1 MTKKQQRNHSQNINN
16 NGISESS
23 LVKWL
28 LSTSPNRKVGGTSS
42 NGFANEE
49 EIVPLFPSFNNN
61 SNDIGSNINSRNM
74 STSNRRN
81 AKPKTG
87 IPPELM
93 NVEFNPNE
101 GDNEATNGHSN
112 NYDDQYEYTYG
123 RPRRSYTYKDRPG
136 SLRGDGYG
144 GGGKGRY
151 NPVTNKAT
159 LAIESHNYEPDESE
173 VWRAYVA
180 QVHFSNRGQWWT
192 TGKKRSLKRWILTFA
207 VGVVQAVVAAV
218 CNFAS
223 RSMATRKYEYVYD
236 ILNPASEE
244 EVGASGTDDDLVAD
258 ATGDDATTSGIS
270 ALANN
275 AKGNLFSAFWS
286 FVLIQVLFCFAASI
300 FVFIEPVSGGSGI
313 PEIKCYLNGID
324 LPRVVR
330 VKTLLCK
337 VIGVTFSVA
346 GGLPVGKEGPM
357 VHSGAVVAA
366 GISQGK
372 TRFWGVDTSF
382 SKFSDFR
389 NDREK
394 RDFVACGAAAGVA
407 SAFGAPIGG
416 VLFSL
421 EEGASYW
428 STKLTWRAF
437 FCAMTTMMTL
447 FALKNVDT
455 YWGQADIGKLFSFG
469 EFNSLSGEA
478 SNFSIWELPIFALLG
493 CLGGL
498 IGAVF
503 NAANEH
509 LTIWR
514 MKRVNFSKGRRMF
527 EVVVIAFGVS
537 VVSFILPLLWGRC
550 TELPQDM
557 QDWSNQEKNLVE
569 SLVPFQCDP
578 AKEYN
583 EVASLIFTEADT
595 AIKQLFHFREA
606 GGDDNSTFSSGAL
619 FLFFVPYITMATV
632 VYGIAVPS
640 GLFVPSLLAGAA
652 FGRLC
657 GHLLHKLDHTSGTFA
672 DSGTYSLMG
681 AAAVLGGMARMT
693 ISLTVILLEATG
705 DMQYVLPLMIVL
717 MSARFTGNVFNE
729 GLYDIHIHL
738 KHIPFMEPEVP
749 PIAERNEIV
758 AGQVMSAEVK
768 CLRPVERAGV
778 VYDLLRSC
786 QHGTFPIVDTASG
799 GTLYGT
805 ASRDMLCTL
814 LQRRAFGNP
823 DVLEEYDNSDT
834 LGPRRL
840 SPLVQWDTIERAY
853 PRYPTIDD
861 FEIGEADRNCWL
873 DLRPYANTAPYTIN
887 ETASIQRTYR
897 LFRTLGLRFLC
908 VVNHNNQVVGII
920 TRKDL
925 LPASLSES
933 LLRGRNAHVM
943 EDDIHDLT

>member
-1 MTKKQQRNHSQNINN
+1 MSNQR
-16 NGISESS
+16 
-23 LVKWL
+23 
-28 LSTSPNRKVGGTSS
+28 
-42 NGFANEE
+42 
-49 EIVPLFPSFNNN
+49 
-61 SNDIGSNINSRNM
+61 SR
-74 STSNRRN
+74 
-81 AKPKTG
+81 KPKGG

-93 NVEFNPNE
+93 NVEFNPNDPQ
-101 GDNEATNGHSN
+101 GDGADNANGGMILTNGNGHN
-112 NYDDQYEYTYG
+112 DDHNYNRNFGLQQRT
-123 RPRRSYTYKDRPG
+123 YTYKDRPG

-144 GGGKGRY
+144 GGGKSRY

-159 LAIESHNYEPDESE
+159 LAVQSHNYEPDESE

-223 RSMATRKYEYVYD
+223 RSMSTRKFDYVYD
-236 ILNPASEE
+236 LLNPAMESYTEE
-244 EVGASGTDDDLVAD
+244 MEAASADDDLAAGTTTDDGTGISGKNSYYGSSSVAD
-258 ATGDDATTSGIS
+258 TTT
-270 ALANN
+270 ANIWT
-275 AKGNLFSAFWS
+275 AFWT
-286 FVLIQVLFCFAASI
+286 FVLIQTLFCFAASI
-300 FVFIEPVSGGSGI
+300 FVYIEPVSGGSGI

-455 YWGQADIGKLFSFG
+455 WWGQADVGKLFSFG

-478 SNFSIWELPIFALLG
+478 SNFSIWELPIFACLG

-514 MKRVNFSKGRRMF
+514 MKRVNFSKKRRLF
-527 EVVVIAFGVS
+527 EVILIAFGVS
-537 VVSFILPLLWGRC
+537 VVSFILPLIWGRC

-557 QDWSNQEKNLVE
+557 QDWSNQEINLVK

-578 AKEYN
+578 KKEYN

-672 DSGTYSLMG
+672 DSGTYALMG

-717 MSARFTGNVFNE
+717 MAARFTGNVFNE

-823 DVLEEYDNSDT
+823 DVLEDYDNSDT

-853 PRYPTIDD
+853 PKYPTIDD
-861 FEIGEADRNCWL
+861 FDIGEADRNCWL

-943 EDDIHDLT
+943 EDDIHELS

>member
-1 MTKKQQRNHSQNINN
+1 MSNKRGQR
-16 NGISESS
+16 
-23 LVKWL
+23 
-28 LSTSPNRKVGGTSS
+28 P
-42 NGFANEE
+42 
-49 EIVPLFPSFNNN
+49 
-61 SNDIGSNINSRNM
+61 
-74 STSNRRN
+74 
-81 AKPKTG
+81 PKGG

-93 NVEFNPNE
+93 NVEFNPNDPQ
-101 GDNEATNGHSN
+101 GDDDANMNIVANGTNINITN
-112 NYDDQYEYTYG
+112 NDMMMNNGYSGYNYAQQQRT
-123 RPRRSYTYKDRPG
+123 YTYKDRPG

-144 GGGKGRY
+144 GGGSNRY
-151 NPVTNKAT
+151 NPVTNPST
-159 LAIESHNYEPDESE
+159 LAVQSHNYEPDESE

-180 QVHFSNRGQWWT
+180 QVHYSNRGQWWT

-207 VGVVQAVVAAV
+207 VGVVQALVATV

-223 RSMATRKYEYVYD
+223 RSMATTKFEYVYD
-236 ILNPASEE
+236 LLNPSMESYSEE
-244 EVGASGTDDDLVAD
+244 QLQQANDDDLAAD
-258 ATGDDATTSGIS
+258 AAGGDDSLGGSAGGVGGSSGADSSGADIWT
-270 ALANN
+270 
-275 AKGNLFSAFWS
+275 AFWT
-286 FVLIQVLFCFAASI
+286 FVLIQTLMCAAASI
-300 FVFIEPVSGGSGI
+300 FVYIEPVSGGSGI

-372 TRFWGVDTSF
+372 TKFWGVDTSF

-437 FCAMTTMMTL
+437 SCAMTTMMTL
-447 FALKNVDT
+447 FALKNIDT
-455 YWGQADIGKLFSFG
+455 WWGQADVGKLFSFG
-469 EFNSLSGEA
+469 EFNSISGEA
-478 SNFSIWELPIFALLG
+478 SNFSIWELPIFACIG

-514 MKRVNFSKGRRMF
+514 MKRVNFSKTRRLF
-527 EVVVIAFGVS
+527 EVILIAFGVS
-537 VVSFILPLLWGRC
+537 VVSFILPLIWGRC

-569 SLVPFQCDP
+569 SLVPFQCEP
-578 AKEYN
+578 GKEYN

-749 PIAERNEIV
+749 TIAERNEIV

-814 LQRRAFGNP
+814 LERRAFGNP
-823 DVLEEYDNSDT
+823 DVLEDYDNSEA
-834 LGPRRL
+834 LGSRRL

-861 FEIGEADRNCWL
+861 IDIGEADRNCWL

-943 EDDIHDLT
+943 EDDMHELS

>member
-1 MTKKQQRNHSQNINN
+1 
-16 NGISESS
+16 
-23 LVKWL
+23 
-28 LSTSPNRKVGGTSS
+28 
-42 NGFANEE
+42 
-49 EIVPLFPSFNNN
+49 
-61 SNDIGSNINSRNM
+61 
-74 STSNRRN
+74 
-81 AKPKTG
+81 
-87 IPPELM
+87 M
-93 NVEFNPNE
+93 NVEFNPNDSQGDDDPNE
-101 GDNEATNGHSN
+101 GLHLTNGVGHGYNNISSN
-112 NYDDQYEYTYG
+112 NNNININSNSNNNNNNNNVTYNYNK
-123 RPRRSYTYKDRPG
+123 PERSYTYKDRPG

-144 GGGKGRY
+144 GGGKSRY
-151 NPVTNKAT
+151 NPVTNPST

-192 TGKKRSLKRWILTFA
+192 TGKKRSLKRWILTFS
-207 VGVVQAVVAAV
+207 VGVVQAVVAVA
-218 CNFAS
+218 CNAAS
-223 RSMATRKYEYVYD
+223 RSLVTRKFDYVYD
-236 ILNPASEE
+236 LLNPSMESYNAGVASAAT
-244 EVGASGTDDDLVAD
+244 VDDDLAAD
-258 ATGDDATTSGIS
+258 TTSNSTGGGVFGKS
-270 ALANN
+270 NPVESTEANIWT
-275 AKGNLFSAFWS
+275 AFWS
-286 FVLIQVLFCFAASI
+286 FVLIQVMMCAVASI
-300 FVFIEPVSGGSGI
+300 FVYIEPVAGGSGI

-447 FALKNVDT
+447 LALKNVDT
-455 YWGQADIGKLFSFG
+455 WWGQADVGKLFSFG

-478 SNFSIWELPIFALLG
+478 SNFSIWELPIFACIG

-514 MKRVNFSKGRRMF
+514 MKRVNFSKTRRLF
-527 EVVVIAFGVS
+527 EVIVIAFGVS
-537 VVSFILPLLWGRC
+537 VTSFVLPLIWGRC
-550 TELPQDM
+550 TELPQNM
-557 QDWSNQEKNLVE
+557 EDWSNQEKNLVD
-569 SLVPFQCDP
+569 SLVHFQCNP
-578 AKEYN
+578 ETEYN

-672 DSGTYSLMG
+672 DSGTYALMG

-823 DVLEEYDNSDT
+823 DVLDDYDNNDT

-853 PRYPTIDD
+853 PRYPTIED

-943 EDDIHDLT
+943 EDDIHELS